1 MTGWADRFSLSGKRA
16 CVTGGSQGIGAEIC
30 AVLAD
35 AGADIAAVAL
45 DQEGLDQVAET
56 VRGHGR
62 QCAAITADFTT
73 IEGPRAAAAQALEA
87 FGTIDILV
95 NCAGIAPIEP
105 LLETSMENWE
115 RTMAINLRAPLLMAQ
130 GLAPGMIAQ
139 RSGKIVNI
147 SSQASVIAID
157 GHAAY
162 SASKAGLNA
171 LTRDMTCEWAKYN
184 IQVNA
189 VCPTIIMTPLGR
201 EVWGDQAKAAPMLE
215 RTPLGRFG
223 EPIEVADM
231 VLYLAS
237 PASDL
242 VNGTTMLI
250 DAGFSV
256 I

>member
-1 MTGWADRFSLSGKRA
+1 MAGWVDRFSLSGKRA
-16 CVTGGSQGIGAEIC
+16 CVTGGSQGIGAEISG
-30 AVLAD
+30 VLAD
-35 AGADIAAVAL
+35 AGADIAAIAL
-45 DQEGLDQVAET
+45 DQEGLDKVAET
-56 VRGHGR
+56 VRSHGR
-62 QCAAITADFTT
+62 ECATIVADFTT
-73 IEGPRAAAAQALEA
+73 IDGPRDAAAKALEA
-87 FGTIDILV
+87 FGTIDVLV

-105 LLETSMENWE
+105 LLETSIENWE
-115 RTMAINLRAPLLMAQ
+115 RTMAINLRAPFLMAQ
-130 GLAPGMIAQ
+130 GLAPKMIEQKA
-139 RSGKIVNI
+139 GKIINI

-171 LTRDMTCEWAKYN
+171 LTRDMTCEWAKHN

>member
-1 MTGWADRFSLSGKRA
+1 MSAWTNRFSIQGKRA
-16 CVTGGSQGIGAEIC
+16 CVTGASQGIGAEIC
-30 AVLAD
+30 DVLAD
-35 AGADIAAVAL
+35 AGADIAAIAL
-45 DQEGLDQVAET
+45 DQEGLDKVAET
-56 VRGHGR
+56 VGNHGR
-62 QCAAITADFTT
+62 RCVTITADFSTV
-73 IEGPRAAAAQALEA
+73 EGPREAAIKALEA
-87 FGTIDILV
+87 FNAIDILV

-105 LLETSMENWE
+105 LLETSIENWE
-115 RTMAINLRAPLLMAQ
+115 RTMAINLRAPFLMAQ
-130 GLAPGMIAQ
+130 GLAPKMIAQ
-139 RSGKIVNI
+139 RSGKIINI

-171 LTRDMTCEWAKYN
+171 LTRDMTCEWAQFN

-201 EVWGDQAKAAPMLE
+201 EVWGDQEKAAPMLD